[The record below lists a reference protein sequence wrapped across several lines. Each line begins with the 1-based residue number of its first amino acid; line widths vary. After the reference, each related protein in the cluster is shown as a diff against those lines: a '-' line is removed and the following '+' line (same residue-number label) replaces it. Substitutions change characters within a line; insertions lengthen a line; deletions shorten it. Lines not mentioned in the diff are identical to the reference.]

1 MKQFIKSIVLMFAV
15 IVSTQTADAQTFS
28 TMKEGQRNAKLIKM
42 ARKLYHTDI
51 FKDYYKQY
59 RDNGKPSVT
68 VKKIKHTKTEVTNG
82 NDVGVIQYIVRLH
95 SVSTKEMKSIPAV
108 TVVFSDKLG
117 KPYLITFDA
126 DKKYYTRWNT
136 PKAFE

>member
-59 RDNGKPSVT
+59 RDNGKPV
-68 VKKIKHTKTEVTNG
+68 
-82 NDVGVIQYIVRLH
+82 
-95 SVSTKEMKSIPAV
+95 
-108 TVVFSDKLG
+108 
-117 KPYLITFDA
+117 
-126 DKKYYTRWNT
+126 
-136 PKAFE
+136 